1 MANQDRILRAYA
13 RIDSIKKTIPDV
25 FEVNEKWV
33 QEYHSAVKQVSTEI
47 DSDLSEF
54 ELNPNS
60 LYRSI
65 SSSNYIS
72 GEVNYR
78 DGLWC
83 ERSVLLQKVEAL
95 LTYLQLLLQPPGKK
109 IGF

>member
-1 MANQDRILRAYA
+1 MRAYA

-25 FEVNEKWV
+25 FEIDENWV
-33 QEYHSAVKQVSTEI
+33 QEYHAAIKQVSTEI

-54 ELNPNS
+54 ELNRNR
-60 LYRSI
+60 LYRSV
-65 SSSNYIS
+65 SSSNYLT

-95 LTYLQLLLQPPGKK
+95 LTYLQLLLQRPGGKM
-109 IGF
+109 GF